1 MTTRDDISG
10 EPTIRRTLKTIDAGE
25 VDRIIGNWLS
35 DHCKGEAIALDGKTV
50 RGSKGSTG
58 KGVHLVSALLHK
70 EGVVIAQ
77 QAVDDVVMRIA
88 CRGTGDA
95 ALLMLCE
102 CNVTEPCD
110 QPAASAGVLQ
120 YCQGIAIS

>member
-1 MTTRDDISG
+1 MTFLRIYWSASKAAGVTTREDISG

-35 DHCKGEAIALDGKTV
+35 SLCSGEAIAFDGKTV
-50 RGSKGSTG
+50 RGSRGSTG
-58 KGVHLVSALLHK
+58 KGIHLVSALLHK

-88 CRGTGDA
+88 SHEAGNA
-95 ALLMLCE
+95 ALLIL
-102 CNVTEPCD
+102 T
-110 QPAASAGVLQ
+110 
-120 YCQGIAIS
+120 